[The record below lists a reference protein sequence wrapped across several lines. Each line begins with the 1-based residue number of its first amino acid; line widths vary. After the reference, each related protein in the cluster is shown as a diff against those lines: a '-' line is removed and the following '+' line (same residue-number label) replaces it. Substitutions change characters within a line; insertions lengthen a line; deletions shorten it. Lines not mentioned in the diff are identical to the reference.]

1 MQELFT
7 KEFSELVPDDV
18 LEARDCLQL
27 LLIQYGD
34 THIDTLAQ
42 LFDLNNRVELE
53 FPHICAQR
61 QCLPAKTV
69 INRANIIRLR
79 HQPG

>member
-1 MQELFT
+1 MQEFFT

-18 LEARDCLQL
+18 MDARDCLQL
-27 LLIQYGD
+27 LLIEYGD
-34 THIDTLAQ
+34 IHIDTLAQ

-61 QCLPAKTV
+61 QCLPARTV
-69 INRANIIRLR
+69 VNKAKVIRLG
-79 HQPG
+79 HQPA